1 MSLLGLKLVRS
12 ISIKF
17 LSIVLSIYLMLTLIV
32 TAIHIYVE
40 YRHAHEEVYTVFEA
54 SENTFKHIL
63 ASDLLNLDYEQLS
76 TKAKS
81 IIGLPYITG
90 IIITTD
96 QNESIVNIGV
106 TSNNKSQDNA
116 LISHTFPLT
125 ISVKGTVTEIGK
137 VTFYSNTNF
146 IFNSIRQSIVMLCVN
161 AAIKTAAVFL
171 LISVAFKILLTTPLG
186 KLAKQ
191 ACEINP
197 NNLDNSKISVA
208 KNHKDE
214 LGILQSALNSM
225 INKTSEAF
233 ASLDA
238 QNKDLEKIVDK
249 RTQELQESITDLN
262 EQHAQLENEIEVRH
276 QSELA
281 LAKSLTELK
290 NTQSQL
296 IESEKM
302 AALGRLVAGVAH
314 EINTPIGLSLTGISH
329 FQITVK
335 EVARLFDEGEL
346 EEDDFTRFIN
356 ESQELSSTINNSLQ
370 RAADLIRSF
379 KLVAVDQSAEEIRQF
394 DIIQYLNETMISLRN
409 KLKQSKVAFEIN
421 AKTAPLI
428 INNYP
433 GSWAQI
439 FTNLIQNTLI
449 HAYAPQSEGKV
460 ELNFYTEEDR
470 LIFEFIDDGKGM
482 TQETINKIFEPF
494 YTTNR
499 ANGGSGLGMNVVFNI
514 VRQKMHGTI
523 SVESDLD
530 KGTKFVIN
538 VPIDIKVNS
547 KGEDNGLI

>member
-1 MSLLGLKLVRS
+1 
-12 ISIKF
+12 
-17 LSIVLSIYLMLTLIV
+17 MLTLIV
-32 TAIHIYVE
+32 TAIHIYLE

-81 IIGLPYITG
+81 IIGLPHITG
-90 IIITTD
+90 IIINTD
-96 QNESIVNIGV
+96 QNESIVNIGI

-125 ISVKGTVTEIGK
+125 ISVKDTITEIGK
-137 VTFYSNTNF
+137 VTFYSDTDF
-146 IFNSIRQSIVMLCVN
+146 IFNSIRQSIVLLAVN

-171 LISVAFKILLTTPLG
+171 LISVAFKMLLTTPLG
-186 KLAKQ
+186 QLAKQ
-191 ACEINP
+191 ASEINP
-197 NNLDNSKISVA
+197 NNLDNSMISVA
-208 KNHKDE
+208 KNHEDE
-214 LGILQSALNSM
+214 LGTLQFALNSM

-238 QNKDLEKIVDK
+238 LNKDLERIVEK
-249 RTQELQESITDLN
+249 RTQELQESITQLN

-276 QSELA
+276 ESELA

-290 NTQSQL
+290 NAQSQL

-302 AALGRLVAGVAH
+302 AALGGLVAGVAH

-335 EVARLFDEGEL
+335 EVAKLFDEGEL

-356 ESQELSSTINNSLQ
+356 ESQELSSTIQNSLQ

-394 DIIQYLNETMISLRN
+394 DIIQYLNETMVSLKN
-409 KLKQSKVAFEIN
+409 KLKQTKVVFEVN
-421 AKTAPLI
+421 AESAPLI

-460 ELNFYTEEDR
+460 ELNFYTKEES

-482 TQETINKIFEPF
+482 TQETVNKIFEPF

-523 SVESDLD
+523 SVKSDLD
-530 KGTKFVIN
+530 KGTKFIIN
-538 VPIDIKVNS
+538 VPIDIKINS
-547 KGEDNGLI
+547 EGEENGLI

>member
-1 MSLLGLKLVRS
+1 MPLLGLKLVRS

-40 YRHAHEEVYTVFEA
+40 YRHTHEEVYTVFEA

-197 NNLDNSKISVA
+197 NSLDNSKINVA

-314 EINTPIGLSLTGISH
+314 EINTPIGLSLAGISH
-329 FQITVK
+329 FQITLK

-370 RAADLIRSF
+370 RAAELIRSF

-394 DIIQYLNETMISLRN
+394 DIIQYLNETMVSLRN
-409 KLKQSKVAFEIN
+409 KLKQSKVTFEVN
-421 AKTAPLI
+421 AKSAPLI

-449 HAYAPQSEGKV
+449 HAYEPQSEGKV
-460 ELNFYTEEDR
+460 ELNFYTEENR

-523 SVESDLD
+523 NVESDLD
-530 KGTKFVIN
+530 KGTKFIIN
-538 VPIDIKVNS
+538 VPIDIKVDS
-547 KGEDNGLI
+547 EGEDNGLI

>member
-81 IIGLPYITG
+81 IIGLPHITG

-125 ISVKGTVTEIGK
+125 ISVKGTITEIGK

-186 KLAKQ
+186 QLAKQ

-197 NNLDNSKISVA
+197 NNLDNSMISVA

-346 EEDDFTRFIN
+346 EEDNFTRFIN

-530 KGTKFVIN
+530 KGTKFIIN